1 MTKRVRPE
9 PGDIL
14 VSKDGT
20 IGIPCVVPNGPIFS
34 IFVSVALLK
43 LKREIVDPLFLSEQI
58 KTEVVQKQI
67 RESSKGIAIRHLHLN
82 DFAKLNIVLPAM
94 ADQKRFGSIALNV
107 REKRE
112 AIVACLEKAESLFS
126 SLQSCAFSDQL

>member
-1 MTKRVRPE
+1 
-9 PGDIL
+9 
-14 VSKDGT
+14 
-20 IGIPCVVPNGPIFS
+20 
-34 IFVSVALLK
+34 LK

-82 DFAKLNIVLPAM
+82 DFAKLNIFLPSL
-94 ADQKRFGSIALNV
+94 ADQKKFGSIALKV

-112 AIVACLEKAESLFS
+112 AIVACLKKVESLLS
-126 SLQSCAFSDQL
+126 SLQSRAFSGQL

>member
-20 IGIPCVVPNGPIFS
+20 IGVPCVVPEGPIFS

-43 LKREIVDPLFLSEQI
+43 LKRKIVDPVFLSEQI
-58 KTEVVQKQI
+58 KTEMIQKQI

-82 DFAKLNIVLPAM
+82 DFAKLKIVLPAL
-94 ADQKRFGSIALNV
+94 ADQRRFGLIASSV
-107 REKRE
+107 RRKRE
-112 AIVACLEKAESLFS
+112 ATVACLDNMDLLFS
-126 SLQSCAFSDQL
+126 SLQSRAFSGQL